1 MRTPMISGKEKLIP
15 IFAMIVLLIGT
26 FSAIYVN
33 ATQVDKD
40 TITINGE
47 EYTIDQIF
55 SIAKS
60 KEIETDEGMK
70 SGISLE
76 DLMIKVGISCMSC
89 SKYTFKA
96 KDGYQQTVD
105 FEILKSG
112 ILTEY
117 SRVYFEDTAHAL
129 SVSNVIE
136 IEVK

>member
-1 MRTPMISGKEKLIP
+1 MRAPMNLGKEKLIP
-15 IFAMIVLLIGT
+15 IFAIIVLLIGT
-26 FSAIYVN
+26 FSAIYVK

-129 SVSNVIE
+129 WVSNVIE

>member
-1 MRTPMISGKEKLIP
+1 MRASMILGKEKLIP

-60 KEIETDEGMK
+60 KTIETDEGIK

-76 DLMIKVGISCMSC
+76 DLMVKVDISCMSC
-89 SKYTFKA
+89 NKYTFKA

-112 ILTEY
+112 ILTDY
-117 SRVYFEDTAHAL
+117 SQVYFEGTAHAL
-129 SVSNVIE
+129 WVSNVIE